1 MKKIFFIVSLDFTGG
16 GADNIT
22 DNNQDVE
29 KAVVEFESYLK
40 NNHLAGTISVY
51 RDSTTLDNW
60 IYIKENPGVYFD
72 NVDLTNLEVIS
83 TRQIS

>member
-1 MKKIFFIVSLDFTGG
+1 MNKDFFIVSLDFTGG

-29 KAVVEFESYLK
+29 KAVVEFEFYLK

-60 IYIKENPGVYFD
+60 MSIKENPGVYFD

>member
-1 MKKIFFIVSLDFTGG
+1 MYHLILQVG

-60 IYIKENPGVYFD
+60 MYIKENPGVYFD